1 MKIFPV
7 GEGYAKKQRELQ
19 AERKKNDKAF
29 ALKVC
34 LRKIKVKK
42 YIVEDSTIYFRANIS
57 PYCLTFINYFMSVFS
72 NIVLKILFQYL

>member
-1 MKIFPV
+1 VKIFPV
-7 GEGYAKKQRELQ
+7 GGGYTKKQRELQ

-34 LRKIKVKK
+34 LRKINVKK

-57 PYCLTFINYFMSVFS
+57 PYKYYLTFINYFMSVFS
-72 NIVLKILFQYL
+72 NIV

>member
-7 GEGYAKKQRELQ
+7 GGGYTKKQRELQ

-34 LRKIKVKK
+34 LRKINVKK

-57 PYCLTFINYFMSVFS
+57 PYE
-72 NIVLKILFQYL
+72 ILFDIY